1 MRAVSVAAV
10 ALGNAERANGTGA
23 SAKLILLLARVRRR
37 TLRSGSGEEGRKAR
51 KDKGGSQK

>member
-37 TLRSGSGEEGRKAR
+37 TRRSGGGKEGRKAR